1 MKKTLILAAI
11 IACAGQLKAQNLNK
25 TPKNNDAVDKLFNLK
40 PLKADTNLS
49 KLIPTLPP
57 KVFFNHNNTL
67 LNTHELIADEPVYSR
82 MPIVKTYPNDNM
94 PVVKTDEP
102 GIKYHMLIKRID
114 VVNPD
119 TTGVKKEKVTP

>member
-25 TPKNNDAVDKLFNLK
+25 APKNNNAADKLFNLK

-57 KVFFNHNNTL
+57 NVFFNHNNTL

-94 PVVKTDEP
+94 PIVKTDEP

-119 TTGVKKEKVTP
+119 TAGVKKEKVTP

>member
-40 PLKADTNLS
+40 PLKVDSNLS
-49 KLIPTLPP
+49 KLMPVLP
-57 KVFFNHNNTL
+57 KNGLLNDNRTL
-67 LNTHELIADEPVYSR
+67 LNTRELVDNVTVYSR
-82 MPIVKTYPNDNM
+82 MPVVKNYPNDNM

-119 TTGVKKEKVTP
+119 TAGVKKEKVTP